1 MHFLV
6 KMHWYF
12 PLFVVRTIYAPVGD
26 FFLHFSEDVLKC
38 KIEIVLVN
46 PIEGAIYMRIG
57 CPKEIKPQE
66 GRVGLTPAGA
76 DALVRAG
83 HQVFVEHNAGME
95 SGFADHEYA
104 AVGAQIL
111 GDAADVYKNAD
122 MIIKVK
128 EPLSPEYEL
137 LQEGQTLFTYL
148 HLAPDPAQTQ
158 ALLHKK
164 ITAIA
169 YETVQLADGSLPLL
183 SPMSEIA
190 GRLSV
195 QIGAHLLESNCGGRG
210 ILLGGV
216 TGVERANVVIIG
228 GGNVGLNAAKAAA
241 GFGANVT
248 VVDLNIKRLA
258 YLDDIFGGRVQTLLS
273 NSYNIANAVKDA
285 DLVVGCV
292 LIPGAKT
299 PKLVTEEMV
308 QTMRPG
314 SVLVDV
320 AIDQGGSIETID
332 RITTHSNPYYV
343 KHGVLHY
350 SVANMPGAVPRT
362 ATLALTGATL
372 PFALKLANMGAVAAC
387 KADSA
392 LMKGLNTHNGHLTFK
407 AVADAQGIPYTDPTT
422 IL

>member
-1 MHFLV
+1 
-6 KMHWYF
+6 
-12 PLFVVRTIYAPVGD
+12 
-26 FFLHFSEDVLKC
+26 
-38 KIEIVLVN
+38 
-46 PIEGAIYMRIG
+46 MRIG

-66 GRVGLTPAGA
+66 GRVGLTPAGV

-83 HQVFVEHNAGME
+83 HEVYMQHNAGVE
-95 SGFADHEYA
+95 SGFADAEYA

-111 GDAADVYKNAD
+111 EKAADVYQIAD

-128 EPLSPEYEL
+128 EPLAPEYDL
-137 LQEGQTLFTYL
+137 LKEGQTLFTYL

-158 ALLHKK
+158 ALLRKK

-183 SPMSEIA
+183 SPMSEVA

-195 QIGAHLLESNCGGRG
+195 QIGAHLLESHCGGRG
-210 ILLGGV
+210 VLLGGV
-216 TGVERANVVIIG
+216 PGVEKANVVIIG
-228 GGNVGLNAAKAAA
+228 GGNVGLNAARAAA
-241 GFGANVT
+241 GFGANVI
-248 VVDLNIKRLA
+248 VLDLNIKRLA
-258 YLDDIFGGRVQTLLS
+258 YLDDIFAGRVQTLLS
-273 NSYNIANAVKDA
+273 NSYNIANAVKEA

-308 QTMRPG
+308 QSMRPG

-320 AIDQGGSIETID
+320 AIDQGGSIETMD

-362 ATLALTGATL
+362 STLALTGATL
-372 PFALKLANMGAVAAC
+372 PFALKLAKMGAVEAC
-387 KADSA
+387 KADPA
-392 LMKGLNTHNGHLTFK
+392 LMKGLNTYNGKVTFK
-407 AVADAQGIPYTDPTT
+407 AVAEAQGLEYCDPAT
-422 IL
+422 LL

>member
-1 MHFLV
+1 
-6 KMHWYF
+6 
-12 PLFVVRTIYAPVGD
+12 
-26 FFLHFSEDVLKC
+26 
-38 KIEIVLVN
+38 
-46 PIEGAIYMRIG
+46 MRIG

-66 GRVGLTPAGA
+66 GRVGLTPAGV

-83 HQVFVEHNAGME
+83 HEVYMQHNAGVE
-95 SGFADHEYA
+95 SGFTDAEYA

-111 GDAADVYKNAD
+111 DKAADIYQIAD

-128 EPLSPEYEL
+128 EPLAPEYDL
-137 LQEGQTLFTYL
+137 LKEGQTLFTYL

-158 ALLHKK
+158 ALLRKK

-183 SPMSEIA
+183 SPMSEVA

-195 QIGAHLLESNCGGRG
+195 QIGAHLLESHCGGRG
-210 ILLGGV
+210 VLLGGV
-216 TGVERANVVIIG
+216 PGVEKANVVIIG
-228 GGNVGLNAAKAAA
+228 GGNVGLNAARAAA
-241 GFGANVT
+241 GFGANVI
-248 VVDLNIKRLA
+248 VLDLNIKRLA
-258 YLDDIFGGRVQTLLS
+258 YLDDIFAGRVQTLLS

-308 QTMRPG
+308 QSMRPG

-320 AIDQGGSIETID
+320 AIDQGGSIETMD

-362 ATLALTGATL
+362 STLALTGATL
-372 PFALKLANMGAVAAC
+372 PFALKLAKMGAVEAC
-387 KADSA
+387 KADPA
-392 LMKGLNTHNGHLTFK
+392 LMKGLNTYDGKVTFK
-407 AVADAQGIPYTDPTT
+407 AVAEAQGLDYCDPAT
-422 IL
+422 LL